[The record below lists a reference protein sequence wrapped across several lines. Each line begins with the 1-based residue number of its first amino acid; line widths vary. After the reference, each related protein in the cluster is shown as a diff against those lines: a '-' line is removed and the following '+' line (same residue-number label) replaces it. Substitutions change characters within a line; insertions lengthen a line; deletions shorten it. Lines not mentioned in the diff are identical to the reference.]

1 MFDSNGVTHSLSEYK
16 GKFVVLEWANKGC
29 PYEQKHYL
37 SGNMES
43 LQKQWTDKGVVWLSI
58 LSSAPGQQGYMTPAE
73 ENDYLKTMK
82 ASPTAA
88 LLDPTGAIGHL
99 FDRADDAAYLR
110 DRYDWQDRLSGRD
123 RRQADAGPSEPE
135 DGGQLRE
142 RCAERGDGGQAGGG
156 GGDQAVRMFGEVL
169 KQPDTGTSTDRSRA
183 VPDSRLRAGGALR
196 WPANSRPLQLSPAA
210 RVLVVINTLLCC

>member
-1 MFDSNGVTHSLSEYK
+1 MKRIGWGLLIALFWASTGVLRALPPGSMAPEFKGVDSNGVTHSLSEYK

-99 FDRADDAAYLR
+99 FDARTTPHIFVIDTTGKIVYQGAIDDKPTPDPASLKTADNYVNDALNA
-110 DRYDWQDRLSGRD
+110 
-123 RRQADAGPSEPE
+123 AMAGKPV
-135 DGGQLRE
+135 
-142 RCAERGDGGQAGGG
+142 AE
-156 GGDQAVRMFGEVL
+156 AVTKPYGCSV
-169 KQPDTGTSTDRSRA
+169 KY
-183 VPDSRLRAGGALR
+183 
-196 WPANSRPLQLSPAA
+196 
-210 RVLVVINTLLCC
+210 